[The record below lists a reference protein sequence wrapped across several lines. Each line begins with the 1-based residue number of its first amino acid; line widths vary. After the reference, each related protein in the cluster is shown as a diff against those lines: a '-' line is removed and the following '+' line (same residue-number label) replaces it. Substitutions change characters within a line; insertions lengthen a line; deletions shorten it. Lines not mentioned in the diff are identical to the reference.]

1 MRHVG
6 YAKME
11 LPILAVSF
19 RGCGVINILSIVLT
33 ENEMDGVR
41 LP

>member
-11 LPILAVSF
+11 LPIPAVSF
-19 RGCGVINILSIVLT
+19 RGRGVITILSIVLT